1 MVKESMGDT
10 LLKLKLK
17 MNKMLHTNIPELY
30 GKIQT
35 PIENLYRRF
44 IHALKEKLD
53 ELDPDI
59 VYKPE
64 DRPVMV
70 LKNNGRIQVGEFI
83 TRQKKP

>member
-53 ELDPDI
+53 QLDPDI
-59 VYKPE
+59 VYKPQ
-64 DRPVMV
+64 DRPTMV